1 MGVEDKINDI
11 AKIHDWCLEYEMEI
25 LSAVEALAERRTTA
39 TNNKSIADFK
49 NIVPLLNVIIENAE
63 IYKAYLEEDI

>member
-1 MGVEDKINDI
+1 MESKNDI
-11 AKIHDWCLEYEMEI
+11 VKIHDRCLEYEIEI
-25 LSAVEALAERRTTA
+25 LSVVEALTERRIFV
-39 TNNKSIADFK
+39 TNNKSVEDFK

>member
-1 MGVEDKINDI
+1 MEKENDI
-11 AKIHDWCLEYEMEI
+11 ARVHDCCLEYELEI
-25 LSAVEALAERRTTA
+25 LSAVEALTERRITA
-39 TNNKSIADFK
+39 TKNKSIVDFK

>member
-1 MGVEDKINDI
+1 MGKENNIVQV
-11 AKIHDWCLEYEMEI
+11 HDWCLEYELEI
-25 LSAVEALAERRTTA
+25 LSAVNSLTERRIAA
-39 TNNKSIADFK
+39 TKNNSIGDFK

>member
-1 MGVEDKINDI
+1 MGKENNIVQV
-11 AKIHDWCLEYEMEI
+11 HDWCLEYELEI
-25 LSAVEALAERRTTA
+25 LGAVNSLTERRIAA
-39 TNNKSIADFK
+39 TKNNSIGDFK

>member
-1 MGVEDKINDI
+1 MEKANDI
-11 AKIHDWCLEYEMEI
+11 AQVHDCCLEYELEI
-25 LSAVEALAERRTTA
+25 LSATEALAERRITA
-39 TNNKSIADFK
+39 TKNKSIVDFK